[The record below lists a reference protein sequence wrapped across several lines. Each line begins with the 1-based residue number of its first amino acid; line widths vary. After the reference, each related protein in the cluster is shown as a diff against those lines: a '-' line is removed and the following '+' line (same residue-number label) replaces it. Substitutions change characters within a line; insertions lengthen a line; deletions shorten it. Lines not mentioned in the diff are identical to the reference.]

1 VELVRWSEDRVALTR
16 SALEAARSVLRA
28 DYCAVVW
35 RPRDAA
41 LLEVIATQG
50 ISDARARERAGDWFD
65 AALGGQPRAS
75 QRHRVEPVRDPNSD
89 IRGALVADL
98 RSGGVRPGVARALM
112 PVFAAHVAL
121 LFEKVEIQ
129 ARRTGAYEALVQIG
143 MQIQAAE
150 ADVDQALQLIVDRS
164 RDLLGTE
171 LAWMGL
177 VNEAERTLDMRVAVG
192 ARTTPF
198 MRMRLDLGDGVG
210 GQVVAN
216 RKPVVVPDY
225 ARDRPP
231 TPSWVSDAILGE
243 GIGSMLCCP
252 MLTGEK
258 VVGALY
264 VGSRRP
270 VEFQAIEVALVSALA
285 AQGAIAIENGRLY
298 EALAQQNR
306 LLEGSFA
313 IHRTLTE
320 AALTGAGRA
329 HICVELAR
337 LLASEI
343 VLEQDISPPFRARYC
358 PSGTAPDGPDG
369 TISVPVEDLGRVVVC
384 GVHELTPLQAKALEH
399 AATVLALELVKE
411 RAQQQVQW
419 QLQGDLLSEL
429 LDASAPVAP
438 SLVARARRH
447 GVDLAQAHQIV
458 AVRSSSVVADDLLG
472 LVRRAT
478 GRSLVHRDAALVCLR
493 GEHVLLAAR
502 DAEPVVRAITA
513 AADRHG
519 VTVAI
524 GVSDGSGDFTI
535 AHRQSMACARLA
547 LSEGNRVIHA
557 ARLGPLRFML
567 DAPDVSQVRAVVHE
581 QLGSLLDYDGGR
593 SDLVG
598 TLRAFVAADG
608 NVAETAKACFIHKNT
623 LRYRLKRLADILGRD
638 PAAPDSKFHLRMA
651 FDLIELFA
659 GLGIDLLPARPAPEE
674 GVGEDGGALD
684 RQVGLRRA
692 GRDEALADGCARPS
706 AAVRGR
712 RDCGSGGHDGDPA

>member
-1 VELVRWSEDRVALTR
+1 MELVRWSEDTAALTR

-28 DYCAVVW
+28 DYCAVAW
-35 RPRDAA
+35 RPADAA
-41 LLEVIATQG
+41 MPEVIATQG
-50 ISDARARERAGDWFD
+50 ISDARARERASGWLE

-75 QRHRVEPVRDPNSD
+75 QHHRVEPVRDVNGVL
-89 IRGALVADL
+89 RGALVADL

-121 LFEKVEIQ
+121 LFEKVELQ
-129 ARRTGAYEALVQIG
+129 SRRTSAYEALVQIG

-150 ADVDQALQLIVDRS
+150 ADVDQTLELIVDRS
-164 RDLLGTE
+164 RDLLGTD

-177 VNEAERTLDMRVAVG
+177 VNEADQTLDMRVAVG
-192 ARTTPF
+192 ARTEPF
-198 MRMRLDLGDGVG
+198 MRMQLRLGDGVG

-216 RKPVVVPDY
+216 RRPVVVPDY
-225 ARDRPP
+225 ARSRPP
-231 TPSWVSDAILGE
+231 APSWVSDAILGE

-270 VEFQAIEVALVSALA
+270 VEFQPIEIALVSALA

-298 EALAQQNR
+298 EALAQQNT

-320 AALTGAGRA
+320 AALTGSGRA
-329 HICVELAR
+329 NICAELAR
-337 LLASEI
+337 LLGTEV
-343 VLEQDISPPFRARYC
+343 VLEQDISPPFRARYSA
-358 PSGTAPDGPDG
+358 SGPAPDGPDG
-369 TISVPVEDLGRVVVC
+369 PISIPVEDLGRVVVC
-384 GVHELTPLQAKALEH
+384 GLDALTPLQAKALEH

-429 LDASAPVAP
+429 LDASAPFAP

-447 GVDLAQAHQIV
+447 GVDLARAHRMV
-458 AVRSSSVVADDLLG
+458 AVRSSSVVADDLLD

-513 AADRHG
+513 AADRQG
-519 VTVAI
+519 IPMAV
-524 GVSDGSGDFTI
+524 GVSDGSGDFAV
-535 AHRQSMACARLA
+535 AHRQSIACARFA
-547 LSEGNRVIHA
+547 VTEGTRIVYA
-557 ARLGPLRFML
+557 ERLGPLRFLL

-581 QLGSLLDYDGGR
+581 QLGPLLDYDGGR
-593 SDLVG
+593 SDLLG

-623 LRYRLKRLADILGRD
+623 LRYRLKRLAEILGRD
-638 PAAPDSKFHLRMA
+638 PGEPDAKFQLRMA
-651 FDLIELFA
+651 FDLVELFR
-659 GLGIDLLPARPAPEE
+659 GLGIELLP
-674 GVGEDGGALD
+674 G
-684 RQVGLRRA
+684 
-692 GRDEALADGCARPS
+692 
-706 AAVRGR
+706 
-712 RDCGSGGHDGDPA
+712 

>member
-1 VELVRWSEDRVALTR
+1 VELVHSSEDQVALTT
-16 SALEAARSVLRA
+16 SALEAARTVLRA
-28 DYCAVVW
+28 DYCAVAWAPSGGGEV
-35 RPRDAA
+35 D
-41 LLEVIATQG
+41 VIATHG
-50 ISDARARERAGDWFD
+50 ISEAK
-65 AALGGQPRAS
+65 AAELAHEWIEAAHGRRPRS
-75 QRHRVEPVRDPNSD
+75 SLRHRVEPVRDPTGR
-89 IRGALVADL
+89 IRGALIADL
-98 RSGGVRPGVARALM
+98 RSGGVRPGAARALM
-112 PVFAAHVAL
+112 PVFAAHLAL
-121 LFEKVEIQ
+121 LVEKVEVQ
-129 ARRTGAYEALVQIG
+129 ARRTAAYEALVQIG

-150 ADVDQALQLIVDRS
+150 ADVDATLELIVQRS
-164 RDLLGTE
+164 RELLGTD

-177 VNEAERTLDMRVAVG
+177 VNEAEQTLDLRVAVG
-192 ARTTPF
+192 ARTAPF

-216 RKPVVVPDY
+216 RHPVVVADY
-225 ARDRPP
+225 ARVRPP
-231 TPSWVSDAILGE
+231 TPTPVSDAILGE

-270 VEFQAIEVALVSALA
+270 VEFQPIEVALVSALA

-337 LLASEI
+337 LLGCEV

-358 PSGTAPDGPDG
+358 ASGTAPDGPDG
-369 TISVPVEDLGRVVVC
+369 TIGIPVEDLGRVVVC
-384 GVHELTPLQAKALEH
+384 GLDELTPLQAKALEH

-429 LDASAPVAP
+429 LDASAPFAP

-447 GVDLAQAHQIV
+447 GVDLAHAHQIV

-478 GRSLVHRDAALVCLR
+478 GRSLIHRDAALVCMR

-502 DAEPVVRAITA
+502 EAEPVVRSITA
-513 AADRHG
+513 AADRQG
-519 VTVAI
+519 VTLAI
-524 GVSDGSGDFTI
+524 GVSDGSGDLAI
-535 AHRQSMACARLA
+535 AHRQSVACARLA
-547 LSEGNRVIHA
+547 LTEANRVVRA
-557 ARLGPLRFML
+557 ERLGPLRFML

-581 QLGSLLDYDGGR
+581 QLGPLLVYDDGR
-593 SDLVG
+593 SDLFA

-608 NVAETAKACFIHKNT
+608 NVAATAKACFVHKNT

-638 PAAPDSKFHLRMA
+638 PAAPDVKFHLRMA

-659 GLGIDLLPARPAPEE
+659 GMGIDLLPPRPEAQN
-674 GVGEDGGALD
+674 AS
-684 RQVGLRRA
+684 
-692 GRDEALADGCARPS
+692 GRSRTM
-706 AAVRGR
+706 AA
-712 RDCGSGGHDGDPA
+712 

>member
-1 VELVRWSEDRVALTR
+1 VRWSEDEAALTR

-35 RPRDAA
+35 RPAGAA
-41 LLEVIATQG
+41 MPEVIATQG
-50 ISDARARERAGDWFD
+50 ISDARARERAAGWLD

-75 QRHRVEPVRDPNSD
+75 QHHRVEPVRDVD
-89 IRGALVADL
+89 GELRGALVADL

-121 LFEKVEIQ
+121 LFEKVELQ
-129 ARRTGAYEALVQIG
+129 SRRTGAYEALVQIG

-150 ADVDQALQLIVDRS
+150 ADVDQALELIVDRS
-164 RDLLGTE
+164 RDLLGTD

-177 VNEAERTLDMRVAVG
+177 VNEADRTLDMRVAVG
-192 ARTTPF
+192 ALTEPF
-198 MRMRLDLGDGVG
+198 MRMQLRLGDGVG

-216 RKPVVVPDY
+216 RQPVVVPDY
-225 ARDRPP
+225 ARSRPP

-270 VEFQAIEVALVSALA
+270 VDFQPIEIALVSALA

-329 HICVELAR
+329 NICVELAR
-337 LLASEI
+337 LLGTEV
-343 VLEQDISPPFRARYC
+343 VLEQEISPPFRARYSA
-358 PSGTAPDGPDG
+358 SGPAPDGPDG
-369 TISVPVEDLGRVVVC
+369 TIAIPVEDLGRVVVC
-384 GVHELTPLQAKALEH
+384 GVDELTPLQAKALEH

-411 RAQQQVQW
+411 RAQQHVQW

-429 LDASAPVAP
+429 LDASPPFAP

-447 GVDLAQAHQIV
+447 GVDLARARRIV
-458 AVRSSSVVADDLLG
+458 AVRSSSVVADDLLDV
-472 LVRRAT
+472 VRRAT

-493 GEHVLLAAR
+493 GEDVLLAAR

-513 AADRHG
+513 AADRQRISL
-519 VTVAI
+519 AI
-524 GVSDGSGDFTI
+524 GVSDDCGDFAI

-547 LSEGNRVIHA
+547 LSEGKSVVYA
-557 ARLGPLRFML
+557 ERLGPLRFML

-581 QLGSLLDYDGGR
+581 QLGPLLPHDGGR
-593 SDLVG
+593 PDLLG

-608 NVAETAKACFIHKNT
+608 NVAQTAEACFIHKNT

-638 PAAPDSKFHLRMA
+638 PASPDVKFHLRMA

-659 GLGIDLLPARPAPEE
+659 GMGIDLLP
-674 GVGEDGGALD
+674 D
-684 RQVGLRRA
+684 RQPPPDAASVNPTGARHGGLRSSGTNGTAVHR
-692 GRDEALADGCARPS
+692 RP
-706 AAVRGR
+706 
-712 RDCGSGGHDGDPA
+712 